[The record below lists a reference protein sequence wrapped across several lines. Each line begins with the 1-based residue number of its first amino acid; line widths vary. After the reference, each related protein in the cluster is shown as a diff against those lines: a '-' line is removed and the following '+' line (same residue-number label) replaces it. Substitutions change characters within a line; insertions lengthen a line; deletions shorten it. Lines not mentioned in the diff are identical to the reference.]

1 MHRIASA
8 CLVLFALLA
17 SSLASAKIPTPPSL
31 AARAWLLYDV
41 GSGQVLTAQGA
52 DERIEPASLTKLMTA
67 YVTFQALKAKTISM
81 QQVAAVSDNSRKK
94 SLDGSRMFIQPGM
107 PVTVEE
113 LVQGMIVVSGNDA
126 CIALAELISGSE
138 EAFVTRMNTEAKR
151 LGLTNTHF
159 KNATG
164 LTEDGHYMSP
174 RDLALLSTAIARDFP
189 EYFHFYSQKSF
200 SYNKITQPNRNRL
213 LFTDPTVD
221 GMKTG
226 HTEAAGYCL
235 VSTAK
240 RGSRRLVS
248 VVTGTTGDAVRATES
263 QKLLNF
269 GFLAWDTVKLYSAN
283 APVQEL
289 EVWQGKTRK
298 LGVGFQHDLVLS
310 VPQGDAGRVK
320 AQLESRQP
328 LKAPIQKGQALGT
341 LKLTI
346 DGETIGN
353 YPVVALEEVERAGI
367 FSRWWDALRLW
378 IKNL

>member
-1 MHRIASA
+1 MYRIASA
-8 CLVLFALLA
+8 CLVALALLA
-17 SSLASAKIPTPPSL
+17 SPLASAKLPAAPSL

-81 QQVAAVSDNSRKK
+81 QQSVAVSDNARKK
-94 SLDGSRMFIQPGM
+94 SLDGSRMFIQAGM

-126 CIALAELISGSE
+126 CVALAELISGSE

-189 EYFHFYSQKSF
+189 EYFHFYSQKSYT
-200 SYNKITQPNRNRL
+200 YNKITQPNRNRL

-298 LGVGFQHDLVLS
+298 LGVGFQQDLVLS
-310 VPQGDAGRVK
+310 IPQGDAARVK
-320 AQLESRQP
+320 AELESRQP
-328 LKAPIQKGQALGT
+328 LKAPIQKGQAMGT

-346 DGETIGN
+346 DGESIGN
-353 YPVVALEEVERAGI
+353 YPVVALDNVERAGI